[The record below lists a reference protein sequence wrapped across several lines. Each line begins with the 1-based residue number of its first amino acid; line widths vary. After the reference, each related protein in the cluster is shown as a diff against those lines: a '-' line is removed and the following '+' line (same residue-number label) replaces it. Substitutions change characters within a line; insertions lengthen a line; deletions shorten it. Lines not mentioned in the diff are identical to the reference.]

1 MVELL
6 AWKIAV
12 GIHSEKKN
20 IIELLILRY
29 ITNGEEI
36 YSKISYEYFYE
47 Y

>member
-29 ITNGEEI
+29 ITNGEELC
-36 YSKISYEYFYE
+36 SKIFYKYSYEY
-47 Y
+47 